1 MLHASD
7 ICVLSPREQN
17 LKTHWCLWPYHEL
30 VIYSIKAGIILVSQL
45 IPLQGGEWSWKNC
58 CPLFSRCYTREE
70 MYIFGPCRNISWT
83 LIVFFGSDSCLSI
96 RSFSINF
103 KKICDMSQKLGIMVW
118 LFNMQS
124 VSVTYVNISYID

>member
-7 ICVLSPREQN
+7 ICVLSPRERN
-17 LKTHWCLWPYHEL
+17 LKTHWYLQPYHEL

-45 IPLQGGEWSWKNC
+45 LPLQGGEWSWKIVVH
-58 CPLFSRCYTREE
+58 FFQDVTRVRK
-70 MYIFGPCRNISWT
+70 MYIFGPCRKISWT